1 MPFNTNQ
8 SEFRIYKPNMKG
20 NGAASKLQLRVKS
33 KAVKSREGR
42 EINVDV
48 SMIFWESAQQTGKD
62 SNGNASFAWDDDSK
76 KVAIKLGDADIA
88 EILAVLS
95 GKKDFAGPPPKAGAS
110 FPPGMFHKSPKGNST
125 FSLTKNENGGYNVR
139 LSAQKQG
146 QQGTIAIAHSL
157 TIGEGEIISTLLRAA
172 LVKKYGW
179 N

>member
-1 MPFNTNQ
+1 MPFKNEPQ
-8 SEFRIYKPNMKG
+8 EVRIYKPNMKG
-20 NGAASKLQLRVKS
+20 NGAASKLQLRTKQ
-33 KAVKSREGR
+33 KAVTSREGR
-42 EINVDV
+42 EINIDV
-48 SMIFWESAQQTGKD
+48 VMIFWESAQQTGKD
-62 SNGNASFAWDDDSK
+62 GNGNASFAWDDDSK

-95 GKKDFAGPPPKAGAS
+95 RQKDYAGPPPKAGAS
-110 FPPGMFHKSPKGNST
+110 FPPGLFHKSPKGNST
-125 FSLTKNENGGYNVR
+125 FSLTRNENGGLNVR

-146 QQGTIAIAHSL
+146 QQGTIAVAHSI